1 MRYLLITF
9 MRKPG
14 GQIDEQVT
22 VSKRIKPSDLQTCNV
37 ILDYAKKKVEK
48 CVIEGK
54 VVDTDFDKMKQEM
67 KSNGEKFK
75 NNFGEIIRSVLN
87 IFAKVSQSAVKKQLN

>member
-22 VSKRIKPSDLQTCNV
+22 VSKKVKPSDLQTCNV
-37 ILDYAKKKVEK
+37 ILDYAKKKVDK

-54 VVDTDFDKMKQEM
+54 ALDREWDKMHDYYLRIYPNLIAQLEKEASITE
-67 KSNGEKFK
+67 KTNG
-75 NNFGEIIRSVLN
+75 
-87 IFAKVSQSAVKKQLN
+87 A

>member
-9 MRKPG
+9 FRKPG

-22 VSKRIKPSDLQTCNV
+22 VSKRIKTSDLQMCNV
-37 ILDYAKKKVEK
+37 ILDFAKHKLEK

-54 VVDTDFDKMKQEM
+54 VVDSDFQKMSEYYKKIYPNLVDQLE
-67 KSNGEKFK
+67 K
-75 NNFGEIIRSVLN
+75 NNTEST
-87 IFAKVSQSAVKKQLN
+87 KK

>member
-1 MRYLLITF
+1 

-22 VSKRIKPSDLQTCNV
+22 VSKKVKPSDLQTCNV
-37 ILDYAKKKVEK
+37 ILDYAKKKVDK

-54 VVDTDFDKMKQEM
+54 ALDREWDKMHDYYLRIYPNLIAQLEKEASITE
-67 KSNGEKFK
+67 KTNG
-75 NNFGEIIRSVLN
+75 
-87 IFAKVSQSAVKKQLN
+87 A

>member
-14 GQIDEQVT
+14 GQIDEAVA
-22 VSKRIKPSDLQTCNV
+22 VSKKVKTSDLQTCNV
-37 ILDYAKKKVEK
+37 IIDYAKRKVDK

-54 VVDTDFDKMKQEM
+54 VIDTDFDKMNEYYKKVYTKLIEQL
-67 KSNGEKFK
+67 EKEATITM
-75 NNFGEIIRSVLN
+75 N
-87 IFAKVSQSAVKKQLN
+87 SQT

>member
-1 MRYLLITF
+1 MRYLLITY

-22 VSKRIKPSDLQTCNV
+22 VSKKVKISDIQTCSV
-37 ILDYAKKKVEK
+37 IVDYQKQKVDK

-54 VVDTDFDKMKQEM
+54 VVDTDFERMSEYYKKVYPTLIDQLE
-67 KSNGEKFK
+67 K
-75 NNFGEIIRSVLN
+75 NN
-87 IFAKVSQSAVKKQLN
+87 AVASK

>member
-54 VVDTDFDKMKQEM
+54 TLDREWNRMHEYYARIYPNLIAQL
-67 KSNGEKFK
+67 EKEA
-75 NNFGEIIRSVLN
+75 GIT
-87 IFAKVSQSAVKKQLN
+87 AKESP

>member
-9 MRKPG
+9 FRRPG

-22 VSKRIKPSDLQTCNV
+22 VSKKVKPSDLQTCNV
-37 ILDYAKKKVEK
+37 ILDYSSKKVEK

-54 VVDTDFDKMKQEM
+54 TTDTDWEKMNEYYKKIYPVLIEQLE
-67 KSNGEKFK
+67 K
-75 NNFGEIIRSVLN
+75 NNQVAS
-87 IFAKVSQSAVKKQLN
+87 KK

>member
-9 MRKPG
+9 FRKPG

-22 VSKRIKPSDLQTCNV
+22 VSKRLKTSDLQMCNV
-37 ILDYAKKKVEK
+37 ILDYNKKKLEK

-54 VVDTDFDKMKQEM
+54 VVDSDFQRMSEYYRKIYPSLVDQLE
-67 KSNGEKFK
+67 K
-75 NNFGEIIRSVLN
+75 NN
-87 IFAKVSQSAVKKQLN
+87 AVQG

>member
-14 GQIDEQVT
+14 GQIDEQMT
-22 VSKRIKPSDLQTCNV
+22 VAKKVKQSDIQTCNV

-54 VVDTDFDKMKQEM
+54 VVDTDWEKMHTYYSRIYPNVIAQL
-67 KSNGEKFK
+67 EKEA
-75 NNFGEIIRSVLN
+75 GIT
-87 IFAKVSQSAVKKQLN
+87 AKT

>member
-1 MRYLLITF
+1 MRYLLITY

-22 VSKRIKPSDLQTCNV
+22 VSKKVKISDIQTCSV
-37 ILDYAKKKVEK
+37 IIDYQKQKVDK

-54 VVDTDFDKMKQEM
+54 VVDTDFERMTEYYKKVYPTLIDQLE
-67 KSNGEKFK
+67 K
-75 NNFGEIIRSVLN
+75 NN
-87 IFAKVSQSAVKKQLN
+87 AVST

>member
-1 MRYLLITF
+1 

-22 VSKRIKPSDLQTCNV
+22 ISKRVKNSDLQTVNV
-37 ILDYAKKKVEK
+37 IIDYANKTVNK

-54 VVDTDFDKMKQEM
+54 IVDTDFDRMNDYYKRIYPNLIEQLE
-67 KSNGEKFK
+67 K
-75 NNFGEIIRSVLN
+75 NNTESI
-87 IFAKVSQSAVKKQLN
+87 KK

>member
-9 MRKPG
+9 FRKPG

-22 VSKRIKPSDLQTCNV
+22 VSKRVRPSDNQMCNV
-37 ILDYAKKKVEK
+37 ILDFGTKQVQK

-54 VVDTDFDKMKQEM
+54 VVETDWEKMSSYYKKIYPVLVDQLE
-67 KSNGEKFK
+67 KSNQT
-75 NNFGEIIRSVLN
+75 S
-87 IFAKVSQSAVKKQLN
+87 

>member
-1 MRYLLITF
+1 

-22 VSKRIKPSDLQTCNV
+22 ISKRVKTSDLQTVNV
-37 ILDYAKKKVEK
+37 IIDYAKKAVDK

-54 VVDTDFDKMKQEM
+54 VVDTDFDRMNDYYKRIYPNLISQLEKEAGITA
-67 KSNGEKFK
+67 KS
-75 NNFGEIIRSVLN
+75 
-87 IFAKVSQSAVKKQLN
+87 